1 MYPDRFLTRVLR
13 ELVFS
18 LSTPLSMPFKRHSEA
33 SVCSHV
39 LEPSWPIGMHDLCG
53 PFGGRNS
60 GNRAVPNEE
69 ILQPDRDS

>member
-1 MYPDRFLTRVLR
+1 
-13 ELVFS
+13 
-18 LSTPLSMPFKRHSEA
+18 MPFKRHSEA